1 MNIRKYETLDSTNE
15 EARRLAEAG
24 EAGPLW
30 IAAREQTSG
39 RGRRG
44 REWVS
49 QRGNLFATLLL
60 RPQRP
65 PDQCAQLSFVAAL
78 AVGDVVAGFAPSA
91 RVALKWPND
100 VLLDGKKVAGMLL
113 ESSGAKARVDWLAV
127 GIGINLASFPD
138 RVEFPATSLAAV
150 TGRTPDADNALSRL
164 AGRWYAWYETWMNS
178 GFQPI
183 RDGWLARAS
192 GLGERVNAR
201 LAGREVQGVFEG
213 LAEDGAL
220 IMREAGGKQTRIAA
234 GEVFFR

>member
-1 MNIRKYETLDSTNE
+1 VNILKYETLDSTNE

-30 IAAREQTSG
+30 IAAREQTTG

-65 PDQCAQLSFVAAL
+65 PDQCAQLSFVVAL

-91 RVALKWPND
+91 WVALKWPND
-100 VLLDGKKVAGMLL
+100 VLLDNKKVAGMLL

-127 GIGINLASFPD
+127 GIGINLANFPD
-138 RVEFPATSLAAV
+138 GVEIPATSLAAV
-150 TGRTPDADNALSRL
+150 TGRAPDAEDALSRL
-164 AGRWYAWYETWMNS
+164 AARWDAWYEAWMNS
-178 GFQPI
+178 GFAPI
-183 RDGWLARAS
+183 RDAWLARAS

-220 IMREAGGKQTRIAA
+220 IVREGNGKQTRIAA

>member
-1 MNIRKYETLDSTNE
+1 MNLRIYDVLDSTNE

-30 IAAREQTSG
+30 IVAREQTSG

-49 QRGNLFATLLL
+49 RAGNLFATLLL

-78 AVGDVVAGFAPSA
+78 AVGDVVAGYAPNA

-113 ESSGAKARVDWLAV
+113 ESSGAKARMDWLAV
-127 GIGINLASFPD
+127 GIGINLANFPD
-138 RVEFPATSLAAV
+138 GVEFPATSLAAL
-150 TGRTPDADNALSRL
+150 TGRAPDAGDSAAKL
-164 AGRWYAWYETWMNS
+164 AARWDAWYETWMNS
-178 GFQPI
+178 GFAPI
-183 RDGWLARAS
+183 RDAWLARAS
-192 GLGERVNAR
+192 GLGERVHAR

-220 IMREAGGKQTRIAA
+220 IMRESSGKQTRIAA

>member
-1 MNIRKYETLDSTNE
+1 VNIRKYDVLDSTNE

-30 IAAREQTSG
+30 IIAREQSAG

-49 QRGNLFATLLL
+49 SRGNLFATLLL
-60 RPQRP
+60 RPNRP

-78 AVGDVVAGFAPSA
+78 AVGDAVASYAPTA
-91 RVALKWPND
+91 RIALKWPND

-127 GIGINLASFPD
+127 GIGINLATFPEG
-138 RVEFPATSLAAV
+138 VEYPATSLAAA
-150 TGRTPDADNALSRL
+150 TGRAPDAEDALARL
-164 AGRWYAWYETWMNS
+164 AGRWDAWYETWMNN

-183 RDGWLARAS
+183 RDAWLARAS
-192 GLGERVNAR
+192 GLGERVHTR
-201 LAGREVQGVFEG
+201 LANREVQGVFEG
-213 LAEDGAL
+213 LADDGAL
-220 IMREAGGKQTRIAA
+220 ILREPGGKQTRIAA

>member
-1 MNIRKYETLDSTNE
+1 VNIRKYDALDSTNE

-30 IAAREQTSG
+30 ISAREQSAG

-49 QRGNLFATLLL
+49 QAGNLFATLLL

-78 AVGDVVAGFAPSA
+78 AVGDVVAGLAPSA

-127 GIGINLASFPD
+127 GIGINLANFPD
-138 RVEFPATSLAAV
+138 GVEFPATSLAAV
-150 TGRTPDADNALSRL
+150 TGRAPDADEALSRL
-164 AGRWYAWYETWMNS
+164 AGRWDAWYETWMNS

-201 LAGREVQGVFEG
+201 LANREVQGVFEG
-213 LAEDGAL
+213 LADDGAL
-220 IMREAGGKQTRIAA
+220 ILRETGGKQTRIAA